1 MAMWD
6 SKGSTC
12 AIYGFEFKTG
22 DIIVRDML
30 ISCLFRFESQ

>member
-12 AIYGFEFKTG
+12 AIYGFEF
-22 DIIVRDML
+22 IVNLRNH
-30 ISCLFRFESQ
+30 CAAYAYQLFIQV